1 MRDLFSR
8 SLLKYVIGIF
18 VIVGITGG
26 ILSLIVTNYIVLISV
41 LIIEYIILILILL
54 YIFDKYIKPIEKT
67 TDTVTELVNG
77 NYRAR
82 IHHRTNGS
90 VAVLTSQINTLARK
104 LNELSIHEQIQAE
117 QLSTVINNTESG
129 LVLIDEKG
137 YIHLVNSKFISM
149 FGRTSK
155 DYIGYLYYDV
165 LDHEQIHKTVQQTF
179 LYEKHVKN
187 SFTHQIKDKKNY
199 LEIVGAPIFNEK
211 NMLKGAVLVLYDIT
225 EFKNLELM
233 RKDFVANVSHELKT
247 PITSIKGFA
256 ETLLD
261 GALQDRETLKKFL
274 TIIFE
279 ESNRLQLLIEDLLI
293 LSRLEQDEFKLS
305 STLVNIDNILK
316 EIIPIINF
324 QAEEKQITFNV
335 EAQDSIKL
343 TADYKKLKQVFI
355 NLLTNAISYTPNHG
369 EVTLKIDE
377 KDNCIR
383 IKVIDTGIGID
394 TRIVPRIFERFYRV
408 DKDRSRNTGGT
419 GLGLAIVKHIIE
431 LHHGKIKVDSE
442 LNKGSTFTVY
452 LPKE

>member
-1 MRDLFSR
+1 
-8 SLLKYVIGIF
+8 
-18 VIVGITGG
+18 
-26 ILSLIVTNYIVLISV
+26 
-41 LIIEYIILILILL
+41 
-54 YIFDKYIKPIEKT
+54 
-67 TDTVTELVNG
+67 
-77 NYRAR
+77 
-82 IHHRTNGS
+82 
-90 VAVLTSQINTLARK
+90 
-104 LNELSIHEQIQAE
+104 
-117 QLSTVINNTESG
+117 
-129 LVLIDEKG
+129 
-137 YIHLVNSKFISM
+137 
-149 FGRTSK
+149 
-155 DYIGYLYYDV
+155 
-165 LDHEQIHKTVQQTF
+165 
-179 LYEKHVKN
+179 
-187 SFTHQIKDKKNY
+187 
-199 LEIVGAPIFNEK
+199 
-211 NMLKGAVLVLYDIT
+211 MLKGAVLVLYDIT

-394 TRIVPRIFERFYRV
+394 TRIVPRIFERFYRG

-419 GLGLAIVKHIIE
+419 ELGVAIIKHIIE

-442 LNKGSTFTVY
+442 LNKGSTST
-452 LPKE
+452 